1 MRTIDKYLYGVVQAQ
16 RDEDYEE
23 NNAGD
28 RSTTDKNGGVGRRS
42 IVSNLTNETGSFS
55 SESAPLQTN
64 DGDEPQEDLRPHD
77 QQCDEITVLP
87 NGFIPIVMNPKFEFV
102 PFESRLEEDENPMVA
117 RIDINQL
124 T

>member
-1 MRTIDKYLYGVVQAQ
+1 MVFESDLLQ
-16 RDEDYEE
+16 
-23 NNAGD
+23 
-28 RSTTDKNGGVGRRS
+28 
-42 IVSNLTNETGSFS
+42 LTPVDVT
-55 SESAPLQTN
+55 QTN

-117 RIDINQL
+117 RIDIN
-124 T
+124 